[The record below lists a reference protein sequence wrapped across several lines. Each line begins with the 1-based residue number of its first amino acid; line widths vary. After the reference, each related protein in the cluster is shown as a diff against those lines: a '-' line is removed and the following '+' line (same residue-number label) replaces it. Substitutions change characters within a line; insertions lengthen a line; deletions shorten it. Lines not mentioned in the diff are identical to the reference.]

1 LRDIMSPPI
10 DDYIILQRECL
21 ILFCTIYILTL
32 YWYKDEKEIKVYGL
46 SFAEVKKIAKK
57 GVSKNM
63 SNSELIKYM
72 EVCREVEKYIGTQ
85 SSNTLATKITK
96 EKNKIEE
103 NLGF

>member
-1 LRDIMSPPI
+1 MQEKLNEYVLNGEKDPNSKKTF
-10 DDYIILQRECL
+10 E
-21 ILFCTIYILTL
+21 